1 MPIVNTNSDVHRVY
15 LPFSCVTLTMRKAPC
30 VAKDERGEFVAA
42 RARSLQYLGV
52 EALIVPAEMKI
63 WLAREYVCFCWWL

>member
-1 MPIVNTNSDVHRVY
+1 MPIVNTNSDVHRVHT
-15 LPFSCVTLTMRKAPC
+15 LSCVTLTMRKAPC

-52 EALIVPAEMKI
+52 EGFITPAKMKI
-63 WLAREYVCFCWWL
+63 WLAREYVCTCGR